1 MACTMT
7 DNILPNIGGQFISA
21 ALQTLPD
28 AETSKED
35 FQETVI
41 ELPVF
46 GMVRFKCK
54 RMTGRQGKYRY
65 RFWTTI
71 EAVKVG

>member
-1 MACTMT
+1 MVE
-7 DNILPNIGGQFISA
+7 NILRKIGGQYIAA
-21 ALQTLPD
+21 ALQTLLD

-46 GMVRFKCK
+46 GMVRFKCQ
-54 RMTGRQGKYRY
+54 RMTGRQGKNRY
-65 RFWTTI
+65 RFWTAN
-71 EAVKVG
+71 EAFKVE